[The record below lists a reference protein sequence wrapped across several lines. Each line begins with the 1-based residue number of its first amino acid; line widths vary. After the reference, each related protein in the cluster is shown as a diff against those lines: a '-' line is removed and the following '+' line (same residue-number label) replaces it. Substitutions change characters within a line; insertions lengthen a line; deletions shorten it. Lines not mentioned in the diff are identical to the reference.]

1 MECRMARSI
10 SLLRSLVLVALSA
23 AVPACGYDDMSGDY
37 EGALDCGDAGSLG
50 MSLSIGGDKG
60 AGIYPV
66 DGEVRDL
73 TLDGLASSVEMTGE
87 LAQMAEAG
95 PQVVEV
101 GVECSLIQE
110 GEASALD
117 CAAFN
122 QLAWDGADTLSA
134 DVTNFLGAELNCAIS
149 LTR

>member
-1 MECRMARSI
+1 MERIQRSATI
-10 SLLRSLVLVALSA
+10 RADGPPLRLQVTLGDGLRGSCTAHILAGSA
-23 AVPACGYDDMSGDY
+23 HTHTLQVEVDGSAVAVPIEALLVDDAHIDWLVIVFGP
-37 EGALDCGDAGSLG
+37 GADAPYHLLLDL
-50 MSLSIGGDKG
+50 L
-60 AGIYPV
+60 
-66 DGEVRDL
+66 
-73 TLDGLASSVEMTGE
+73 
-87 LAQMAEAG
+87 Q
-95 PQVVEV
+95 
-101 GVECSLIQE
+101 